1 MASSSAQRGASSCP
15 LCDGTGHYAYTGR
28 DLLLDRPPPYSYHQC
43 ADCRAVYLHP
53 LPDAATIAGFYP
65 ESYSVYKP
73 DARPKQPGPLER
85 AVLRERFAYSA
96 LEAPAFHRVLARL
109 FGALVYRESIPFVP
123 GGRMLDIG
131 CGNGRFLRKMAALG
145 WSCEGVDFSETA
157 VSLCR
162 AAGLNVHR
170 GDLLSAGLDGAS
182 FDLVTARHVIEHVP
196 DPAAFVREAARILK
210 PAGRLLIQT
219 PNSAALGRPWFGAY
233 WYANDVPR
241 HLVLFARP
249 NLDRLA
255 VRCGLAPLEHK
266 TFTTP
271 KIFLNSL
278 DYRLRWTGKPSRKS
292 RWRRLAARSYVLAA
306 RFAGRGDE
314 LYVVYE
320 KR

>member
-1 MASSSAQRGASSCP
+1 VSEAARRVVSRCT
-15 LCDGTGHYAYTGR
+15 LCNGGGHYAYTGR
-28 DLLLDRPPPYSYHQC
+28 DLLLDRPEQYDYHQC

-73 DARPKQPGPLER
+73 DDVPKKPGPLER
-85 AVLRERFAYSA
+85 AVLRERFGYAA
-96 LEAPAFHRVLARL
+96 LEAPVAYRLLARL
-109 FGALVYRESIPFVP
+109 FGALVYRESIAFVP
-123 GGRMLDIG
+123 GGRMLDVG

-145 WSCEGVDFSETA
+145 WTCEGLDFSETA

-162 AAGLNVHR
+162 AAGLNVRR
-170 GDLLSAGLDGAS
+170 GDLSSAGLDDAS

-196 DPAAFVREAARILK
+196 DPAGFVREAARILK
-210 PAGRLLIQT
+210 PGGRLLIQT

-233 WYANDVPR
+233 WFANDIPR
-241 HLVLFARP
+241 HLMLFARP

-255 VRCGLAPLEHK
+255 ARVGLAPLEHK

-278 DYRLRWTGKPSRKS
+278 DYRLRRTGKPSRKS
-292 RWRRLAARSYVLAA
+292 RWRRMAAKSYVLAA
-306 RFAGRGDE
+306 RLTGRGDE
-314 LYVVYE
+314 LYLVYE

>member
-1 MASSSAQRGASSCP
+1 MASGSTQRRASRCP
-15 LCDGTGHYAYTGR
+15 LCDGAGHAAYTGR
-28 DLLLDRPPPYSYHQC
+28 DLLLDRPEPYTYHEC
-43 ADCRAVYLHP
+43 AQCRAVYLHP
-53 LPDAATIAGFYP
+53 LPDVQTIAGFYP

-73 DARPKQPGPLER
+73 DDKPKQPGSFER
-85 AVLRERFAYSA
+85 AVLRERFGYSA
-96 LEAPAFHRVLARL
+96 LEAPAFHRLLARL
-109 FGALVYRESIPFVP
+109 LGGLVYRESIAFVP
-123 GGRMLDIG
+123 GGRMLDVG

-145 WSCEGVDFSETA
+145 WACEGVDFSETA
-157 VSLCR
+157 VALCR
-162 AAGLNVHR
+162 AAGLNVRR
-170 GDLLSAGLDGAS
+170 GDLSSAGFDDAS

-196 DPAAFVREAARILK
+196 DPTAFVRQAARVLK
-210 PAGRLLIQT
+210 PGGRLLIQT

-233 WYANDVPR
+233 WFANDIPR
-241 HLVLFARP
+241 HLVLFARS

-255 VRCGLAPLEHK
+255 AGFGLAPIAHK

-278 DYRLRWTGKPSRKS
+278 DYRLHRTGKPSRKS

-314 LYVVYE
+314 LYLVYQ

>member
-1 MASSSAQRGASSCP
+1 MASGSAQQGASSCP
-15 LCDGTGHYAYTGR
+15 LCGGTGHFAYRGR
-28 DLLLDRPPPYSYHQC
+28 DLLLDRPQQYVYHAC

-65 ESYSVYKP
+65 ERYSVYKP
-73 DARPKQPGPLER
+73 DDKPKQPGPLER
-85 AVLRERFAYSA
+85 AVLRERFGYAA
-96 LEAPAFHRVLARL
+96 LEAPAVHRLLARL
-109 FGALVYRESIPFVP
+109 FGALVYREAIAFVP
-123 GGRMLDIG
+123 GGRMLDVG

-145 WSCEGVDFSETA
+145 WACEGLDFSETA

-162 AAGLNVHR
+162 AAGLNVRR
-170 GDLLSAGLDGAS
+170 GDLSSAGLDDAR

-196 DPAAFVREAARILK
+196 DPADFLREAARILK
-210 PAGRLLIQT
+210 PGGRLLIQT

-233 WYANDVPR
+233 WFANDIPR
-241 HLVLFARP
+241 HLVLFART

-255 VRCGLAPLEHK
+255 AGVGLAPLEHK

-278 DYRLRWTGKPSRKS
+278 DYRLRKTGKPSRKS
-292 RWRRLAARSYVLAA
+292 RWRRMAAKSYVLAA
-306 RFAGRGDE
+306 RLTGRGDE
-314 LYVVYE
+314 LYLVYE